1 MNQLSKTCAAEHP
14 VALSR
19 EVLLS
24 QSGYL
29 RLSAVLKLYPISK
42 SSWWQGVREGRL
54 PSGIKLG
61 PRTTA
66 WRVEDIRSL
75 LGSISAGVQPNFSSN
90 GDVQSG
96 ALK

>member
-1 MNQLSKTCAAEHP
+1 MNQLSATYVDEHP
-14 VALSR
+14 VPLAH
-19 EVLLS
+19 EVSLS
-24 QSGYL
+24 QSGYI
-29 RLSAVLKLYPISK
+29 RLPAVLKLYPISK

-66 WRVEDIRSL
+66 WRVEDIRAL
-75 LGSISAGVQPNFSSN
+75 LASISAGVQPNFSSN
-90 GDVQSG
+90 GDAKLG